1 MTPFSRLASAVLVAT
16 AVSACTTKKVEPPAP
31 SGPSE
36 LATSLTL
43 SASPDV
49 LTQDGQSTSQ
59 IVIFARD
66 ANAQPIRG
74 LPVRA
79 DIMVGGV
86 VTDFGLLSAKSLS
99 TGNDGRAVTVYTA
112 PRNVDSVDRQTH
124 VTISVT
130 PLTGD
135 ARSDFARQ
143 VDIRLVPPGVVG
155 GGPTTVPD
163 FSISPANPKQL
174 ETVLFNAAD
183 PLLDGKLIAY
193 VWDFGDGDS
202 GSGRTASHAYREAGT
217 YSVTLTVTDATNAS
231 GSRSKSV
238 QVGAGDLPVAN
249 FVFSPT
255 EPGIGQ
261 EVVFNGSGS
270 TATAPRSIVSYK
282 WQFGTTS
289 TKTGMIVTKK
299 YDTAGTY
306 NVTLTVTDDA
316 GNKGTASQEVE
327 VGKDSEGGLTAR
339 FTFSPVSPTPG
350 SSVSFNATT
359 SSSADPIVSYK
370 WNFGDGAA
378 PVTTASPTTSHT
390 YANPGEYVVTLTIT
404 DSKGRTSTTTQNVTV
419 ATP

>member
-1 MTPFSRLASAVLVAT
+1 MTSFSRLASVVLVAT

-74 LPVRA
+74 LSLRV

-86 VTDFGLLSAKSLS
+86 VTDFGLLSAKNLS
-99 TGNDGRAVTVYTA
+99 TGSDGRAVTVYTA
-112 PRNVDSVDRQTH
+112 PKNVDSVDRQTR

-130 PLTGD
+130 PLSGD
-135 ARSDFARQ
+135 ARSDLPRQ

-163 FSISPANPKQL
+163 FSISPENPKQL

-183 PLLDGKLIAY
+183 PLLDGKLISY
-193 VWDFGDGDS
+193 VWDFGDGAS
-202 GSGRTASHAYREAGT
+202 ASGRAASHSYRDAGT
-217 YSVTLTVTDATNAS
+217 YSVTLTVTDATNAT

-255 EPGIGQ
+255 EPGVGQ
-261 EVVFNGSGS
+261 EIVFNGSGS
-270 TATAPRSIVSYK
+270 TVTAPRSIVSYK

-316 GNKGTASQEVE
+316 GNQGTTSQEVE

-339 FTFSPVSPTPG
+339 FTFSPISPTPG
-350 SSVSFNATT
+350 SSVNFNAAT
-359 SSSADPIVSYK
+359 STSADPIASYK
-370 WNFGDGAA
+370 WNFGDGGSL
-378 PVTTASPTTSHT
+378 TTLSPTTSHAF
-390 YANPGEYVVTLTIT
+390 ANPGEYVVTLTIT
-404 DSKGRTSTTTQNVTV
+404 DTKGRTSTTTQNVTV